1 MLGSVCHMLGSARH
15 MLGSARHML
24 GSARQMLG
32 SVRQMLGSVRQMLDS
47 VCQMLGS
54 VCQTF
59 GFDLKSH
66 VFPFFTQNS
75 AILSRCQSS
84 PNQALEQ
91 VRWETSSMI
100 ILPVNCSR
108 WA

>member
-1 MLGSVCHMLGSARH
+1 MLGSVCHMLGSARQ
-15 MLGSARHML
+15 ML

-47 VCQMLGS
+47 VCQ
-54 VCQTF
+54 TF

-75 AILSRCQSS
+75 AILLRCKSS

-91 VRWETSSMI
+91 VQLGDQLYDNLTGE
-100 ILPVNCSR
+100 L
-108 WA
+108 